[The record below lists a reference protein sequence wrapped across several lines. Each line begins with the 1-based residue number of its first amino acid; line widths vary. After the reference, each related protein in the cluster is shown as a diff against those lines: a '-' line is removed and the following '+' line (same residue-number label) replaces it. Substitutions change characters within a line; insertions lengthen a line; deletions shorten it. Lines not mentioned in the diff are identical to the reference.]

1 MLTIND
7 GTLATFLA
15 ESFPTEV
22 RYTGFALS
30 FNTANALLG
39 GTAPT
44 IATALIQYTGS
55 SLAPAYYL
63 AFIAFLAL
71 TAMLAIHS
79 TRQVLSIVSK
89 RKAPSLRGNRKI
101 ELGTFARCC
110 DGKGSEFFFSP
121 ISICERKR

>member
-1 MLTIND
+1 MLMGTRNVWVVLLCEIAFAIMLTIND

-63 AFIAFLAL
+63 TFIAFMAL
-71 TAMLAIHS
+71 TAMLAIPQH
-79 TRQVLSIVSK
+79 
-89 RKAPSLRGNRKI
+89 A
-101 ELGTFARCC
+101 
-110 DGKGSEFFFSP
+110 
-121 ISICERKR
+121 ISALDREQAESAKSQG